1 MAALGEYIVSVT
13 VTALLTGIVSGFL
26 KETPGEK
33 YGKLVCNLVLLMAV
47 LRPAAQWQAWKL
59 PETAFPAADGSSLI
73 SDAWYDAQNALG
85 EIIKQKSEA
94 YILDKAAAMG
104 LELTARV
111 GLSSDDPPVPV
122 CVEITGAVSPYMKL
136 RLEEMILE
144 GLNIAKENQVWIG

>member
-1 MAALGEYIVSVT
+1 M
-13 VTALLTGIVSGFL
+13 
-26 KETPGEK
+26 
-33 YGKLVCNLVLLMAV
+33 
-47 LRPAAQWQAWKL
+47 
-59 PETAFPAADGSSLI
+59 
-73 SDAWYDAQNALG
+73 
-85 EIIKQKSEA
+85 
-94 YILDKAAAMG
+94 DKAAAMG